1 MNQVFGLSSA
11 EAGFGSAKDGSENM
25 SFLPIRR
32 MEGEIR
38 KKLIGAGDYRF
49 ANRLIR

>member
-11 EAGFGSAKDGSENM
+11 EAGFGSAKDGSETGL
-25 SFLPIRR
+25 FFQYED

-49 ANRLIR
+49 ANRVTC